1 MISMTTMTGIDVK
14 MVLLL
19 NLAIASIHVVEIH
32 HASFNA
38 VMITRLALRTVP
50 AWKVVQMVV
59 HAITGIAM

>member
-1 MISMTTMTGIDVK
+1 MIMMTGIDVK

-38 VMITRLALRTVP
+38 VMIMRLALKTVP
-50 AWKVVQMVV
+50 AWKVAPMAV
-59 HAITGIAM
+59 HVITGIAR